1 MFWVVAGVSNH
12 RGVWWGVEAGR
23 SPRCCCCV
31 TTCVAPP
38 ETDETGDDRVS
49 KCGESGTTWH
59 GYTWRT
65 PPVDRPIPESINQS
79 IHRQTDRQMVQQQRQ
94 GQRQRRAIMTMA
106 AGGRSSTPIFL
117 VLLAALVGTSKAFV
131 VAPST
136 RPLQQLRSKAAAS
149 SSWSPPSL
157 QHQGRGRGRGRA
169 MSMLSPVE
177 VWQGYLGLIDTHPL
191 ITKVNTYIHTGH
203 AQN

>member
-1 MFWVVAGVSNH
+1 
-12 RGVWWGVEAGR
+12 
-23 SPRCCCCV
+23 
-31 TTCVAPP
+31 
-38 ETDETGDDRVS
+38 
-49 KCGESGTTWH
+49 
-59 GYTWRT
+59 
-65 PPVDRPIPESINQS
+65 
-79 IHRQTDRQMVQQQRQ
+79 
-94 GQRQRRAIMTMA
+94 MTMA

-117 VLLAALVGTSKAFV
+117 VLLAGAALVGTSKAFV

-157 QHQGRGRGRGRA
+157 QHQGRGRGRGRGRA